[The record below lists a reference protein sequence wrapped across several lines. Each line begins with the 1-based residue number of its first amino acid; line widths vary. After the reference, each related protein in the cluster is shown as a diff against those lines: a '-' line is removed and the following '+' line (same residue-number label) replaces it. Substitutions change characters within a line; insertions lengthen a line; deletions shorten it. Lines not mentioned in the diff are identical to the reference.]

1 MKKTKIFKSGNSL
14 AVRIPKGYHINA
26 EEVYITKQDNR
37 LVIFPE
43 KEKWDVLFDMLE
55 ETGRAGKKRFSKRK
69 KPTRNSGKRAVL
81 DDLYA

>member
-14 AVRIPKGYHINA
+14 AVRIPKGYQINA
-26 EEVYITKQDNR
+26 EEVYIAKQDNR

-55 ETGRAGKKRFSKRK
+55 ELEEQEKRDFLKE
-69 KPTRNSGKRAVL
+69 RNQPEIQEREL
-81 DDLYA
+81 F